1 MILDEIVAKRKEQ
14 LARELQRTDRETMR
28 KLALQTER
36 EVYSFPDALKSGRLS
51 IIAEVKKAS
60 PSKSVICADFHPVE
74 QAAAYERAGAD
85 AISCLTEEH
94 YFQGSSD
101 YFRAIR
107 EAVSIPMLRKDFIID
122 TYQIDEARVMGADA
136 ILLIAAILDAPTM
149 RHFYEY
155 ATELG
160 LHCLFEAHN
169 EAEMEQVLACGAKIC
184 GINNRNLKNFVVD
197 FKTTGELM
205 KIKFCGIRRLEDVA
219 AVNLC
224 QPDYMGMILSGGFR
238 RSISQEQAQ
247 CLVQEKSDAI
257 AAVGV
262 FVNES
267 SETICRMAEQLHLQV
282 IQLHGNESAEQI
294 QTLQQ
299 KTGLPVWK
307 ALRIG
312 TLEELEAAGTNPADC
327 LILEG
332 KTGAGIGGTGVCADW
347 ELLAR
352 HSWNRSFFLAGG
364 LQPEN
369 VLEAIATVSPTGVDF
384 SSGIEEDGVKSLR
397 RMKQLMTLIRGA

>member
-169 EAEMEQVLACGAKIC
+169 EAEMEQVLACGVKIC

-197 FKTTGELM
+197 LKTTE
-205 KIKFCGIRRLEDVA
+205 RLAAMVPNDCILVSESGMQTHEDLA
-219 AVNLC
+219 AVRKYGADAVLIGETLMRSGNIAVAMQQLRENL
-224 QPDYMGMILSGGFR
+224 
-238 RSISQEQAQ
+238 
-247 CLVQEKSDAI
+247 
-257 AAVGV
+257 
-262 FVNES
+262 
-267 SETICRMAEQLHLQV
+267 
-282 IQLHGNESAEQI
+282 
-294 QTLQQ
+294 
-299 KTGLPVWK
+299 
-307 ALRIG
+307 
-312 TLEELEAAGTNPADC
+312 
-327 LILEG
+327 
-332 KTGAGIGGTGVCADW
+332 
-347 ELLAR
+347 
-352 HSWNRSFFLAGG
+352 
-364 LQPEN
+364 
-369 VLEAIATVSPTGVDF
+369 
-384 SSGIEEDGVKSLR
+384 
-397 RMKQLMTLIRGA
+397 

>member
-36 EVYSFPDALKSGRLS
+36 EVYSFPDALKTGRLS

-101 YFRAIR
+101 YTGTSFLSTG
-107 EAVSIPMLRKDFIID
+107 ESYNMDSIID

-197 FKTTGELM
+197 LKTTE
-205 KIKFCGIRRLEDVA
+205 RLAAMVPKDCILVSESGMQTHEDLA
-219 AVNLC
+219 AVRKYGADAVLIGETLMRSGNIAVAMQQLRENL
-224 QPDYMGMILSGGFR
+224 
-238 RSISQEQAQ
+238 
-247 CLVQEKSDAI
+247 
-257 AAVGV
+257 
-262 FVNES
+262 
-267 SETICRMAEQLHLQV
+267 
-282 IQLHGNESAEQI
+282 
-294 QTLQQ
+294 
-299 KTGLPVWK
+299 
-307 ALRIG
+307 
-312 TLEELEAAGTNPADC
+312 
-327 LILEG
+327 
-332 KTGAGIGGTGVCADW
+332 
-347 ELLAR
+347 
-352 HSWNRSFFLAGG
+352 
-364 LQPEN
+364 
-369 VLEAIATVSPTGVDF
+369 
-384 SSGIEEDGVKSLR
+384 
-397 RMKQLMTLIRGA
+397 

>member
-51 IIAEVKKAS
+51 IIAVKKAS

-197 FKTTGELM
+197 LKTTE
-205 KIKFCGIRRLEDVA
+205 RLAAMVPKDCILVSESGMQTHEDLA
-219 AVNLC
+219 AVRKYGADAVLIGETLMRSGNIAVAMQQLRENL
-224 QPDYMGMILSGGFR
+224 
-238 RSISQEQAQ
+238 
-247 CLVQEKSDAI
+247 
-257 AAVGV
+257 
-262 FVNES
+262 
-267 SETICRMAEQLHLQV
+267 
-282 IQLHGNESAEQI
+282 
-294 QTLQQ
+294 
-299 KTGLPVWK
+299 
-307 ALRIG
+307 
-312 TLEELEAAGTNPADC
+312 
-327 LILEG
+327 
-332 KTGAGIGGTGVCADW
+332 
-347 ELLAR
+347 
-352 HSWNRSFFLAGG
+352 
-364 LQPEN
+364 
-369 VLEAIATVSPTGVDF
+369 
-384 SSGIEEDGVKSLR
+384 
-397 RMKQLMTLIRGA
+397 

>member
-36 EVYSFPDALKSGRLS
+36 EVYSFPDALKTGRLS

-94 YFQGSSD
+94 YFQGS
-101 YFRAIR
+101 RAIR

-197 FKTTGELM
+197 LKTTERLAAMVPNDCILVSESGMQTHVRKYGADAVLIGETLM
-205 KIKFCGIRRLEDVA
+205 RSGNVA
-219 AVNLC
+219 VAMQQLRENL
-224 QPDYMGMILSGGFR
+224 
-238 RSISQEQAQ
+238 
-247 CLVQEKSDAI
+247 
-257 AAVGV
+257 
-262 FVNES
+262 
-267 SETICRMAEQLHLQV
+267 
-282 IQLHGNESAEQI
+282 
-294 QTLQQ
+294 
-299 KTGLPVWK
+299 
-307 ALRIG
+307 
-312 TLEELEAAGTNPADC
+312 
-327 LILEG
+327 
-332 KTGAGIGGTGVCADW
+332 
-347 ELLAR
+347 
-352 HSWNRSFFLAGG
+352 
-364 LQPEN
+364 
-369 VLEAIATVSPTGVDF
+369 
-384 SSGIEEDGVKSLR
+384 
-397 RMKQLMTLIRGA
+397 

>member
-36 EVYSFPDALKSGRLS
+36 EVYSFPDALKTGRLS

-197 FKTTGELM
+197 LKTTE
-205 KIKFCGIRRLEDVA
+205 RLAAMVPNDCILVSESGMQTHEDLA
-219 AVNLC
+219 AVRKYGA
-224 QPDYMGMILSGGFR
+224 DAVYMGTSNLSL
-238 RSISQEQAQ
+238 RSRVTVDDDELIKTIEYAHSINKK
-247 CLVQEKSDAI
+247 VY
-257 AAVGV
+257 AAL
-262 FVNES
+262 NIYARDNMYE
-267 SETICRMAEQLHLQV
+267 EIE
-282 IQLHGNESAEQI
+282 NQI
-294 QTLQQ
+294 N
-299 KTGLPVWK
+299 
-307 ALRIG
+307 I
-312 TLEELEAAGTNPADC
+312 
-327 LILEG
+327 LILM
-332 KTGAGIGGTGVCADW
+332 IPIV
-347 ELLAR
+347 
-352 HSWNRSFFLAGG
+352 HS
-364 LQPEN
+364 
-369 VLEAIATVSPTGVDF
+369 TVT
-384 SSGIEEDGVKSLR
+384 
-397 RMKQLMTLIRGA
+397 

>member
-1 MILDEIVAKRKEQ
+1 MILDEIVGKRKEQ

-101 YFRAIR
+101 
-107 EAVSIPMLRKDFIID
+107 SIPMLRKDFIID

-169 EAEMEQVLACGAKIC
+169 EEEMEQVLACGAKIC

-197 FKTTGELM
+197 LKTTE
-205 KIKFCGIRRLEDVA
+205 RLAAMVPKDCILVSESGMQTHEDLA
-219 AVNLC
+219 AVQNYGADAVLIGETLMRSGNIAVAMQQLRENL
-224 QPDYMGMILSGGFR
+224 
-238 RSISQEQAQ
+238 
-247 CLVQEKSDAI
+247 
-257 AAVGV
+257 
-262 FVNES
+262 
-267 SETICRMAEQLHLQV
+267 
-282 IQLHGNESAEQI
+282 
-294 QTLQQ
+294 
-299 KTGLPVWK
+299 
-307 ALRIG
+307 
-312 TLEELEAAGTNPADC
+312 
-327 LILEG
+327 
-332 KTGAGIGGTGVCADW
+332 
-347 ELLAR
+347 
-352 HSWNRSFFLAGG
+352 
-364 LQPEN
+364 
-369 VLEAIATVSPTGVDF
+369 
-384 SSGIEEDGVKSLR
+384 
-397 RMKQLMTLIRGA
+397 

>member
-1 MILDEIVAKRKEQ
+1 MILDEIVGKRKEQ

-169 EAEMEQVLACGAKIC
+169 EEEMEQVLACGAKIC
-184 GINNRNLKNFVVD
+184 GI
-197 FKTTGELM
+197 KTTE
-205 KIKFCGIRRLEDVA
+205 RLAAMVPKDCILVSESGMQTHEDLA
-219 AVNLC
+219 AVQNYGADAVLIGETLMRSGNIAVAMQQLRENL
-224 QPDYMGMILSGGFR
+224 
-238 RSISQEQAQ
+238 
-247 CLVQEKSDAI
+247 
-257 AAVGV
+257 
-262 FVNES
+262 
-267 SETICRMAEQLHLQV
+267 
-282 IQLHGNESAEQI
+282 
-294 QTLQQ
+294 
-299 KTGLPVWK
+299 
-307 ALRIG
+307 
-312 TLEELEAAGTNPADC
+312 
-327 LILEG
+327 
-332 KTGAGIGGTGVCADW
+332 
-347 ELLAR
+347 
-352 HSWNRSFFLAGG
+352 
-364 LQPEN
+364 
-369 VLEAIATVSPTGVDF
+369 
-384 SSGIEEDGVKSLR
+384 
-397 RMKQLMTLIRGA
+397 